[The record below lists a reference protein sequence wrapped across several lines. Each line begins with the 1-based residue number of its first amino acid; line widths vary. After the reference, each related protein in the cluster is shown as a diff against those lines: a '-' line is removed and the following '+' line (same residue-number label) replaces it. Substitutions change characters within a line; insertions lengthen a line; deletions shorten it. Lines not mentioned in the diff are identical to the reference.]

1 MRSPWGK
8 QADEDVPIHPG
19 EDITERTTVRI
30 GRPTMPGLS
39 ELPLPVARWRSSM
52 ASPRRLFLACQKE
65 KASSST
71 GFDPDGPRR
80 GPHQPGPETALWGFP
95 GGATGWDSPGKP
107 PENTIDL
114 ALALR

>member
-1 MRSPWGK
+1 MRSPWGP

-30 GRPTMPGLS
+30 GQPTVPELS
-39 ELPLPVARWRSSM
+39 ELPLPVGCWRSSM
-52 ASPRRLFLACQKE
+52 AGPRRLILAGQK
-65 KASSST
+65 KKDSSSA

-80 GPHQPGPETALWGFP
+80 GALQLGPETARRGFP
-95 GGATGWDSPGKP
+95 GGATGWDSPGNL

-114 ALALR
+114 AMALR